1 MKHLVV
7 VAALLVPAL
16 AAADPEHFVTI
27 DRQDDSSRAGA
38 ELSYLFLNGNNS
50 GTALRFDVHGQ
61 YVSAMTGLGGYIS
74 APFGYV
80 SGGGQSDEAL
90 GDIEV
95 GAIYALRM
103 ADPDKKLI
111 LHGGITL
118 PTEKSSLTSA
128 EIGAAT
134 FSPRLAD
141 FYQAIPEGTSLR
153 LGISPTVRS
162 GQLFARADFG
172 IDLNLSNAGTDT
184 ENTVLRFQFGAGV
197 DFGQAS
203 LMLESTNLYAT
214 GRNGNGGGWI
224 NTGALSARFDTG
236 GVYPYGALVLGLDDD
251 VRAIMHEAIT
261 VGLEGK
267 IR

>member
-7 VAALLVPAL
+7 AAALLVPAL

-50 GTALRFDVHGQ
+50 TTAMRFDVHGQ
-61 YVSAMTGLGGYIS
+61 YVSAMTGLGGYVS
-74 APFGYV
+74 APFGYI
-80 SGGGQSDEAL
+80 SGGNQSDQAL

-118 PTEKSSLTSA
+118 PTEKSSLNSA

-134 FSPRLAD
+134 FARGSRTSTRRSPKARRCDSASRRSSVR
-141 FYQAIPEGTSLR
+141 ASCSHARTSASTR
-153 LGISPTVRS
+153 TSVTRSPLPRIRCCGSSSAPV
-162 GQLFARADFG
+162 
-172 IDLNLSNAGTDT
+172 
-184 ENTVLRFQFGAGV
+184 
-197 DFGQAS
+197 
-203 LMLESTNLYAT
+203 ST
-214 GRNGNGGGWI
+214 
-224 NTGALSARFDTG
+224 SAR
-236 GVYPYGALVLGLDDD
+236 PA
-251 VRAIMHEAIT
+251 
-261 VGLEGK
+261 
-267 IR
+267 